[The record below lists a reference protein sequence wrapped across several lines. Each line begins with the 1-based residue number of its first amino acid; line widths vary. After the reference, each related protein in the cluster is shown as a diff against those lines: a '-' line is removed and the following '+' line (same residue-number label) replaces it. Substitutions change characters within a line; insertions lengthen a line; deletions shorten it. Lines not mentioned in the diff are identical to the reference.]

1 MNFRTTLILAVL
13 AVVAV
18 GTVLL
23 IKYKMPAD
31 EGGSGRE
38 TLASSRAFA
47 GVSASD
53 VTRIEVDRQGKL
65 GRIVLEQ
72 SDHDWRLVEPVGAK
86 ARYTQ
91 ASLLA
96 RLLAE
101 LSYDRT
107 AKVGSPALDSA
118 RLDPP
123 EAAIRFTAKV
133 APKDAAEGAAPT
145 VATYELAVGRQTGL
159 GTDRYT
165 FVRVKGSD
173 VVYLAKGELH
183 EVATA
188 DLEEF
193 RDKNLFG
200 FGPGRIGRLALTRD
214 GTTLA
219 AERAADEAWTLV
231 EPVRARGDGEAIEAL
246 LSAATSLVADD
257 FVEIGSDDGSRYG
270 FDKPRLTLVLQE
282 KAAAAPKG
290 ESPAP
295 DAGQGKTDR
304 PTADPAKA
312 PAPVVHT
319 LIVGGQADLQG
330 TKAYARIEGQP
341 SAFIIQEKSVRAL
354 RKEVFDLRDRRAVP
368 MDSYRVDH
376 LALDLDG
383 AAVALDRA
391 DAAWTIAVPEKAP
404 AEGQSVQSLLDRMAG
419 MKVTAF
425 TDQADP
431 ASAELGLDKPYGTIT
446 FRHRGDV
453 KDTSIVIGREV
464 AGGAMWVF
472 DPATSVAGKVDGAD
486 VLRLKTTW
494 LDLHQLSVW
503 TIGPELVV
511 RSASWTRHGETVEL
525 TNSGTNEKPQWRL
538 VQPIEAAPNVEKV
551 HELMGRLRNVEAAR
565 NLAAADKAADF
576 GLDDPAIR
584 VTVKAEAA
592 GGEMREFS
600 LLIAERD
607 GKHVGMVA
615 GGKLIFDVD
624 PALVSGLAV
633 ALDGAAWADFNK
645 DQATR
650 LEIRGP
656 NVELNLNRLG
666 DEWTADKADG
676 LNVNAMRVRWLLSD
690 LAEIEPAAVVRYKTD
705 NLLPYHLDQ
714 PEWRIRVKGL
724 TFDRTFLV
732 GGNGPGGRYATVEGS
747 GRVVILDL
755 KDVEKLAKDRSY
767 YEAAR

>member
-13 AVVAV
+13 AVVAA

-23 IKYKMPAD
+23 IRYKMPAD
-31 EGGSGRE
+31 EQGGRRE
-38 TLASSRAFA
+38 TLASMRAFA

-72 SDHDWRLVEPVGAK
+72 SDHNWRLVEPVAAK

-101 LSYDRT
+101 LTYDRT

-123 EAAIRFTAKV
+123 EATIRFTTKV
-133 APKDAAEGAAPT
+133 APKNAAEGAEPT

-193 RDKNLFG
+193 RDKNLFD
-200 FGPGRIGRLALTRD
+200 FGPGRIGRLALSHN
-214 GTTLA
+214 GTTFA
-219 AERAADEAWTLV
+219 AERADADTWTLV
-231 EPVRARGDGEAIEAL
+231 EPIRARGDAEAIDAL
-246 LSAATSLVADD
+246 LSTATSLVADD
-257 FVEIGSDDGSRYG
+257 FVEIGADDGSRYG
-270 FDKPRLTLVLQE
+270 FDKPRLTLVMQE
-282 KAAAAPKG
+282 KAAAKN
-290 ESPAP
+290 ESSAVGG
-295 DAGQGKTDR
+295 DSGQAKADE
-304 PTADPAKA
+304 PVADPAKA

-319 LIVGGQADLQG
+319 LIIGGQADLQG
-330 TKAYARIEGQP
+330 TKAYARVEGQP
-341 SAFIIQEKSVRAL
+341 SGFVIQEKSVRAL

-368 MDSYRVDH
+368 MESQKVDH

-383 AAVALDRA
+383 TAVALDRA
-391 DAAWTIAVPEKAP
+391 DAAWTIVTPEKAP
-404 AEGQSVQSLLDRMAG
+404 AEGQSVQSLLDKIAA

-425 TDQADP
+425 ADKADP

-472 DPATSVAGKVDGAD
+472 DPSTSVAGKVDGAD

-511 RSASWTRHGETVEL
+511 RSASWTRNGETVEL

-538 VQPIEAAPNVEKV
+538 VQPIEAAPIVEKV
-551 HELMGRLRNVEAAR
+551 HELMGHLRNVEASR
-565 NLAAADKAADF
+565 NLAAVDKAADF

-584 VTVKAEAA
+584 VAVKAEAA
-592 GGEMREFS
+592 GGQTREFT

-607 GKHVGMVA
+607 SKHVGMVA
-615 GGKLIFDVD
+615 DGKLIFEVD
-624 PALVSGLAV
+624 PALVNGLTV
-633 ALDGAAWADFNK
+633 PLDDAAWADFNK
-645 DQATR
+645 DQVTR

-676 LNVNAMRVRWLLSD
+676 LNVNSMRVRWLLSD
-690 LAEIEPAAVVRYKTD
+690 LAEIQPTAIVRYKTD